1 MTKKDK
7 ERIVRTFLDELTRIN
22 NESPATMRELVKFTA
37 PCPED
42 TEAMAIFREEG
53 EDTEREGMGMINIM
67 SKIMKL
73 LTGEALAVQISLP
86 DDHNSV
92 IEGFC
97 VYKEPDNEEGLQAAD
112 PEA

>member
-7 ERIVRTFLDELTRIN
+7 ERIIQTFIGVLTQIN
-22 NESPATMRELVKFTA
+22 DKSPATMRELVKFTA

-42 TEAMAIFREEG
+42 TEAMAIIKEEG

-73 LTGEALAVQISLP
+73 LTDESLAVRISLP

-97 VYKEPDNEEGLQAAD
+97 VYKEPDNEESLQAVQD
-112 PEA
+112 T